1 MSNNSW
7 IMPSQTPIEY
17 PPVTLDLVLQHGLSE
32 EEFRQIQKTL
42 GRMPTYVELGL
53 YSVMWS
59 EHCSYKN
66 SILEIKRLPRK
77 SRRVIVEAG
86 EENAGVLDI
95 GGGLAVCF
103 KIESHNHPSAIEP
116 YQGAA
121 TGVGGILRDIFTMGA
136 RPIAA
141 LNSLRFGP
149 LTKARNR
156 ELMRGVVRGIGDY
169 GNCFGVPTVAGEVY
183 FDPSYD
189 ENPIINAMAVGVVD
203 RRKMA
208 RGAASGV
215 GNPVFVVGSATG
227 RDGIHGATFA
237 SEDLSEESA
246 SRRPSVQIGDP
257 FKEKLLLEATLE
269 LVESGVLVG
278 IQDMGAAGI
287 ACSCTETAARGHS
300 GIQFDVNQVSRRE
313 AGMTAYDVCLS
324 ESQERMLAVIKKGG
338 EDLARAILDKWDL
351 HADLTGKVTDT
362 DRFVV
367 CENGEVVA
375 DVPAAHLVLGGGA
388 PQYRRP
394 LQRPDYLDQ
403 LQNYDLS
410 KLPEPDDYETV
421 LGHLLASPNIASKRW
436 VYEQYDH
443 TIGTNTR
450 TGGGRSD
457 AAVVRVPGTRSALAM
472 TVDCNGRHVAVD
484 PQKGAASAVMEGA
497 RNVACTGARPIG
509 ITNCLNFGNPMN
521 PETFYFFH
529 EAVTGIA
536 EACKALEIPVTGGN
550 VSFYNET
557 RGKPVLPTP
566 VIGTVG
572 LLEDVDNAVSMGF
585 KAEGDFVALLGNLE
599 PDLGASEYLFLEY
612 GIAAGSPP
620 HLDFES
626 EKALIDLLADLA
638 DLGLIRSAHDISEGG
653 LAVTVAEKC
662 IAGNIGCVLTF
673 PWKGRV
679 SETLFA
685 ESASCAV
692 VSVEHAHW
700 AAFRHAADK
709 HGVPVQMLG
718 RVGGE
723 RCVIN
728 DWISL
733 PVSRIEAIYENAIPA
748 LMGEPQPYA
757 AGEAEPSLPRFD

>member
-1 MSNNSW
+1 MS
-7 IMPSQTPIEY
+7 SQTPNKY
-17 PPVTLDLVLQHGLSE
+17 PPVTLELVLKHGLTE
-32 EEFRQIQKTL
+32 EEFSQIQKTL

-77 SRRVIVEAG
+77 SRRVVVEAG

-95 GGGLAVCF
+95 GDGLAVCF

-149 LTKARNR
+149 LTTPRNR

-189 ENPIINAMAVGVVD
+189 ENPLINAMAVGVLD
-203 RRKMA
+203 RKKMA
-208 RGAASGV
+208 RGAAEGT
-215 GNPVFVVGSATG
+215 GNPVFVVGAATG

-246 SRRPSVQIGDP
+246 SKRPSVQIGDP

-287 ACSCTETAARGHS
+287 ACSCTETAARGNS
-300 GIQFDVNQVSRRE
+300 GIEFDVNKVSRRE
-313 AGMTAYDVCLS
+313 ADMTAYEVCLS
-324 ESQERMLAVIKKGG
+324 ESQERMLAIIKKGG
-338 EDLARAILDKWDL
+338 EDVARRIFDKWDL
-351 HADLTGKVTDT
+351 HADQTGVVTDT
-362 DRFVV
+362 GRYVV
-367 CENGEVVA
+367 YENGEIVA

-394 LQRPDYLDQ
+394 FTRPEYLDQ
-403 LQNYDLS
+403 LSQFDMSKFAEPSDYDG
-410 KLPEPDDYETV
+410 V
-421 LGHLLASPNIASKRW
+421 LERLLGSPNIASKRW

-443 TIGTNTR
+443 TIGANTHV
-450 TGGGRSD
+450 GGGRSD
-457 AAVVRVPGTRSALAM
+457 AAVVRVPGTRRALAM
-472 TVDCNGRHVAVD
+472 TVDCNSRYVAME
-484 PQKGAASAVMEGA
+484 PRQGAALAVMEGA
-497 RNVACTGARPIG
+497 RNVACSGARPIG

-536 EACKALEIPVTGGN
+536 DACKALDIPVTGGN

-566 VIGTVG
+566 VIGMVG
-572 LLEDVDNAVSMGF
+572 LLEDVASAVTVGL
-585 KAEGDFVALLGNLE
+585 KAEGDFIALLGHLQ
-599 PDLGASEYLFLEY
+599 PDLGASEYLYLEH
-612 GIAAGSPP
+612 GIVAGNPP
-620 HLDFES
+620 HLDFET

-638 DLGLIRSAHDISEGG
+638 DLGLIRSAHDIAEGG
-653 LAVTVAEKC
+653 LAVTMAEKC
-662 IAGNIGCVLTF
+662 LAGGIGCVLTF
-673 PWKGRV
+673 PWKGRAV
-679 SETLFA
+679 ESLFA
-685 ESASCAV
+685 ESAGCAV
-692 VSVEHAHW
+692 VTVEHANW
-700 AAFRHAADK
+700 AAFRHAADQ

-718 RVGGE
+718 RVGGD
-723 RCVIN
+723 RLVIN
-728 DWISL
+728 DWISI
-733 PVSRIEAIYENAIPA
+733 PVARIEAIYESAIPV
-748 LMGEPQPYA
+748 LMGEAVAPDA
-757 AGEAEPSLPRFD
+757 APTDPLLSRLS